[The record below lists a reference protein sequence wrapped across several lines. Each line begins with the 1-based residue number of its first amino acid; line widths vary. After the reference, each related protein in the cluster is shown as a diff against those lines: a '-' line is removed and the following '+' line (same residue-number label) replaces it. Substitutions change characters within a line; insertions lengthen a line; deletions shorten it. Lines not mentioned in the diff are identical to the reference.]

1 MYYICAFRDWADEPP
16 FAQLFTEDA
25 ATVDAFAKRHDI
37 QGVSVYQCVA
47 NLAPGARERN
57 LETVVS
63 IEIIHAD
70 IDLRELVTP
79 ESIVLDK
86 LQKLARELPVEIRAS
101 GGGYHII
108 GHLKESAEVGTDEYD
123 RAIAARAA
131 LTEMLGADPAPNHSA
146 ALLRKLGTHNTKWG
160 EACECRVIIPGR
172 PIDITELETFLDRHP
187 RPLFE
192 PKPKESKGNGHDK
205 GASIKRFD
213 REERRADLRYPGNVH
228 SYEVS
233 CTASLIS
240 CGVPIEDAVATVFD
254 DVKAH
259 IDANPPQRPWN
270 WDKERRRIARAAF
283 SWVNKHP
290 ELSATLPA
298 GILTEYNR
306 IMQNGGVP
314 HLHWNRERKSW
325 WVKDNSGGR
334 TSRRRV
340 SSVPLA
346 ASEWL
351 SRELPPAVPILGAWM
366 TTTSRILLSADTGIG
381 KTNVCMAIAGHAAAG
396 ADFLHWRAYRP
407 ARVLYV
413 DGEMSRRLL
422 KERIEDLARRLGFT
436 PEGLHFLSREDF
448 ENFEPLNTPA
458 GMMFLNT
465 LLSQLGAIDF
475 IMFDN
480 CMALTSGKQAE
491 EDSWTK
497 TLPLVSSLT
506 KRQIGQLWVNHT
518 GHNTERSYGTKTR
531 EWRMDTTIHLTAI
544 ERSDADISFAWE
556 FRKARERTPQNRA
569 DFVDVTIA
577 LVDDKWVG
585 SGGATRRKGK
595 PSDQEAGLLRVLAE
609 LIKGPTMV
617 MHRGCMAIHS
627 DSWRDACLQRGLVP
641 NAHTFRTCR
650 SRLAQKNLIECDGE
664 LAWAT

>member
-1 MYYICAFRDWADEPP
+1 MYFICAFRDWADEPP

-25 ATVDAFAKRHDI
+25 AAVDAFAKKHDI
-37 QGVSVYQCVA
+37 QGVSVYQCVG
-47 NLAPGARERN
+47 NLLPDARARN
-57 LETVVS
+57 LQTVAS
-63 IEIIHAD
+63 IAIIHAD
-70 IDLRELVTP
+70 IDLRDLITP
-79 ESIVLDK
+79 ESGVLDT
-86 LQKLARELPVEIRAS
+86 LEKLAQELPIEIRAS
-101 GGGYHII
+101 GGGYHVI
-108 GHLKESAEVGTDEYD
+108 GHLKEPAEVGTEEYE
-123 RAIAARAA
+123 RAVAARTA
-131 LTEMLGADPAPNHSA
+131 LTEMVCADPAPNHSA
-146 ALLRKLGTHNTKWG
+146 ALLRKLGTRNSKWG
-160 EACECRVIIPGR
+160 EACECRIVIPGKAV
-172 PIDITELETFLDRHP
+172 DITELETFLDRHP

-192 PKPKESKGNGHDK
+192 RKAKESQGNGHDK
-205 GASIKRFD
+205 GANGKRFE
-213 REERRADLRYPGNVH
+213 REERRADLHYPGNIH

-233 CTASLIS
+233 ATASLIS
-240 CGVPIEDAVATVFD
+240 SGVTVEDAVSIVFD
-254 DVKAH
+254 DVKAF

-270 WDKERRRIARAAF
+270 WDKERRRIARMAF

-298 GILTEYNR
+298 DILSEYNR
-306 IMQNGGVP
+306 VMRNGGVP
-314 HLHWNRERKSW
+314 YLHWNRERKSW
-325 WVKDNSGGR
+325 WVKDNSSGR
-334 TSRRRV
+334 ASRRST
-340 SSVPLA
+340 SSIPLA

-396 ADFLHWRAYRP
+396 VDFLHWRAYRP

-436 PEGLHFLSREDF
+436 PEGLNFLSREDV

-465 LLSQLGAIDF
+465 VLSQLGEIDF

-497 TLPLVSSLT
+497 ALPLVSSLT
-506 KRQIGQLWVNHT
+506 KRQIGQLWINHT

-531 EWRMDTTIHLTAI
+531 EWRMDTTIHLTAM
-544 ERSDADISFAWE
+544 ERSDADISFNWE

-569 DFVDVTIA
+569 DFTDAAIA

-585 SGGATRRKGK
+585 SGGAAQRRGK
-595 PSDQEAGLLRVLAE
+595 PSGQEIGVLQVFDQ
-609 LIKGPTMV
+609 LIKSPAMV
-617 MHRGCMAIHS
+617 MHQGQMCVHNDPWQA
-627 DSWRDACLQRGLVP
+627 ACLRQGLLK
-641 NAHTFRTCR
+641 NNDAFRSCR
-650 SRLAQKNLIECDGE
+650 SRLAQKFLIKCDGE
-664 LAWAT
+664 LAWRT